1 MDFDNKN
8 NSKPDDSEEIL
19 DDDMFRD
26 MTDEENHSSKEVKD
40 KDLQDKSPIIKEN
53 KQIEIPEKPK
63 EQQAKAPLPN
73 NHISKMKKINNKILY
88 SHKDNDLDQTKGDT
102 IQIQQKQPMNMKQPQ
117 DKK

>member
-40 KDLQDKSPIIKEN
+40 KDL
-53 KQIEIPEKPK
+53 
-63 EQQAKAPLPN
+63 
-73 NHISKMKKINNKILY
+73 
-88 SHKDNDLDQTKGDT
+88 
-102 IQIQQKQPMNMKQPQ
+102 
-117 DKK
+117 